1 MNNILLV
8 GSYNG
13 QDSLGDKC
21 LLRAVAYRFKKHL
34 KKSSNIIFHLHN
46 PTEFSTEL
54 KDVPAIANQ
63 GIQSLYWD
71 YNDQLLRFRLSQNF
85 TRKFSELTFSIAYHS
100 LYKSRKQNTRKI
112 AEAQLNNCAL
122 MFVFGGT
129 NFSKQWWWL
138 NIVPYMLTSKMYN
151 LPVYFGTQQ
160 YGPMLIEQQKR
171 TQKFMKSNVKDVR
184 FRNPACFAELGYDDA
199 FNKLTRDEV
208 FSNIDLYPNSTIR
221 SGNEEKRKTILIN
234 YRGTQDFLLE
244 NPKSEINRLGLLMN
258 KLGESYDCNF
268 LFFSVSGASFADDT
282 ESINKLREIVD
293 SKYNFSTLP
302 YTNEFDLI
310 EKAKECYACVS
321 MSFHGC
327 ILAMIGGCP
336 AIPLSSGDYYDHKY
350 ISFEEYNPNL
360 PIPIVYLS
368 KELST
373 TTYRD
378 ITDYFDKFEI
388 EPVIRE
394 RERSNQ
400 LIDNYYQQILSAHSL
415 L

>member
-34 KKSSNIIFHLHN
+34 KKDSNIIFHLHN

-54 KDVPAIANQ
+54 KDIPVVANQ
-63 GIQSLYWD
+63 GLQSLYW
-71 YNDQLLRFRLSQNF
+71 NFNSQIARCRLSQNI
-85 TRKFSELTFSIAYHS
+85 TRIISELTFPIAYYS
-100 LYKSRKQNTRKI
+100 LYKKYQKNIRKN
-112 AEAQLNNCAL
+112 ANDQLKDCAF

-129 NFSKQWWWL
+129 NFSKQWWWI
-138 NIVPYMLTSKMYN
+138 NIVPYMLTAKMYN

-160 YGPMLIEQQKR
+160 YGPMLPKQQKR
-171 TQKFMKSNVKDVR
+171 TQYFIKKNVKDLR
-184 FRNPACFAELGYDDA
+184 FRNPACFAELGYENA
-199 FNKLTRDEV
+199 FDKLTRDEV
-208 FSNIDLYPNSTIR
+208 FSNIDLYPNSKIR
-221 SGNEEKRKTILIN
+221 SGNNEKRKTVLIN
-234 YRGTQDFLLE
+234 YRGAQDFLLE
-244 NPKSEINRLGLLMN
+244 DPESEINRLGILMN
-258 KLGESYDCNF
+258 KLGKTYDCNF
-268 LFFSVSGASFADDT
+268 MFFSVSGASFADDT
-282 ESINKLREIVD
+282 EGINKLRKIVD
-293 SKYNFSTLP
+293 IKYNFSTLP

-310 EKAKECYACVS
+310 EKAKECFACVS

-350 ISFEEYNPNL
+350 ISFEEYNPSL
-360 PIPIVYLS
+360 PIPVIYVS

-373 TTYRD
+373 TDYTKV
-378 ITDYFDKFEI
+378 TEYFDKFET
-388 EPVIRE
+388 EPIIRE

-400 LIDNYYQQILSAHSL
+400 LIDNYYQQILSTYNL